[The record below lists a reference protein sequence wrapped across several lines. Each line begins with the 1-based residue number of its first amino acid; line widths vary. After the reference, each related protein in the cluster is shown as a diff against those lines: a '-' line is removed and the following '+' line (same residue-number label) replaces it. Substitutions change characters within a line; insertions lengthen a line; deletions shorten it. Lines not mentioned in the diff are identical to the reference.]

1 MENANLKKVIDLIFK
16 ETLPTIDSILEKY
29 PKRNLKEESMV
40 TRFAPSPTG
49 FLHIGGI
56 YTALI
61 CERFAHQ
68 TLGVYF
74 LRIEDTDQKRKIDE
88 AENIISSGLDYFNLT
103 PDEGLTNIGMNGEY
117 GPYRQS
123 ERADIY
129 RAFMKKLM
137 QEGKVYPCF
146 STEDE
151 LEEMRKEQIGLS
163 IRPGYYGKWA
173 KWRDADWSI
182 ILEKIEKGEP
192 YVLRFKSS
200 GNPDKR
206 IIISDLVKGNIEMP
220 ENDTD
225 IIVMKGDGLP
235 TYHFAH
241 VVDDF
246 LMHTTHVIRADEW
259 FSSLP
264 IHIELTE
271 ALGFPKM
278 KYAHISPI
286 TKLDESGSKRKLS
299 KRKDPEA
306 NVMYYIEKGYPK
318 MAIIEYLMNLAN
330 SDFEDWRKANPEK
343 QYTDFE
349 ITFKKLSQSNA
360 PLLNEIKLKD
370 ISKEIIS
377 KMSVYEFYENVFVW
391 SEKYDKEFNK
401 KITDNKDYW
410 IKIFSIE
417 RDGGKRKDISVW
429 GEVFSF
435 YKYFDND
442 NFVNPDWSIFN
453 TPLSKEEIEKIKKE
467 TFNSLDNLNNKDEFM
482 DFMRSIAKEL
492 GLASNI
498 KEFKESNGKMR
509 GHVGLVSQV
518 IRFAIT
524 GEINTPDLFEIIEV
538 LGKDEAKRR
547 LSVV

>member
-1 MENANLKKVIDLIFK
+1 MEDQNLKKIIDLIFK
-16 ETLPTIDSILEKY
+16 ENLPTIDSILEKY
-29 PKRNLKEESMV
+29 PNRDLKEGGMV

-49 FLHIGGI
+49 FLHIGGV

-68 TLGVYF
+68 TGGVYF

-88 AENIISSGLDYFNLT
+88 AESIISNGLSYFNLT
-103 PDEGLTNIGMNGEY
+103 PDEGLTNLGFKGIY

-123 ERADIY
+123 ERGDIY

-137 QEGKVYPCF
+137 EEGKIYACF

-151 LEEMRKEQIGLS
+151 LEEMRKEQSELS

-173 KWRDADWSI
+173 KWRDADYSVV
-182 ILEKIEKGEP
+182 LDKIKNDEP
-192 YVLRFKSS
+192 YVLRFKSN
-200 GNPDKR
+200 GNSDKR
-206 IIISDLVKGNIEMP
+206 ILINDLIKGDVEMP

-225 IIVMKGDGLP
+225 IIVMKKDGLP

-241 VVDDF
+241 VIDDF

-271 ALGFPKM
+271 ALSFPSIN
-278 KYAHISPI
+278 YAHISPI

-330 SDFEDWRKANPEK
+330 SDFEDWRKANIEK
-343 QYTDFE
+343 SYTDFE

-360 PLLNEIKLKD
+360 PLLDETKLKD
-370 ISKEIIS
+370 ISREIVS
-377 KMSVYEFYENVFVW
+377 KMSVEEFYQNVFNW
-391 SEKYDKEFNK
+391 SQEYDIGFNK
-401 KITDNKDYW
+401 KIADNKDYW
-410 IKIFSIE
+410 MKIFSIE
-417 RDGGKRKDISVW
+417 RESGKRKDIAVW
-429 GEVFSF
+429 SEVSNF
-435 YKYFDND
+435 YKYFDKD
-442 NFVNPDWSIFN
+442 NFINPDFRNFN
-453 TPLSKEEIEKIKKE
+453 TPLSTEEIDKIKKD
-467 TFNSLDNLNNKDEFM
+467 TFDYLNKLNSKDEFM
-482 DFMRSIAKEL
+482 EFMRSLAKDL
-492 GLASNI
+492 GLAQNI
-498 KEFKESNGKMR
+498 KEFKASNGAFR

-518 IRFAIT
+518 IRFMIT
-524 GEINTPDLFEIIEV
+524 GETNTPDLFEIIQV
-538 LGKDEAKRR
+538 LGVDESKRR
-547 LSVV
+547 LSII